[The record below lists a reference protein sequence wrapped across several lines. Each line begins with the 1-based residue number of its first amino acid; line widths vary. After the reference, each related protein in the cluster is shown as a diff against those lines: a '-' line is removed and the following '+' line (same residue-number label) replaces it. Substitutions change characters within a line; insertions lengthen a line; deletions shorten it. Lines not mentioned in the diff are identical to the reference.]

1 MNNKFAKLNDNLAI
15 VTDDIG
21 KIRAISIDDNKNI
34 EIILV
39 KENIIEKANSELERV
54 NTLLENFKNWQVEV
68 LAVII
73 IFIAS
78 IFVNSLIF
86 GQLLSWGK
94 ILFLAAG
101 LGCTTIIPIT
111 IARLGN
117 IFTLKKRLIE
127 AGMSKK
133 RLEEDIPNMEKE
145 LEKLKEKAHFQELTG
160 IQLNDLDAKEKNNTI
175 DAIAFCDEIIK
186 EANNS
191 FKIPSSFIKEEE
203 RILEQEQENADKS
216 LKGKT
221 RSLSLT
227 PKATKSSN
235 RK

>member
-21 KIRAISIDDNKNI
+21 KIRAISIEDNKDI

-54 NTLLENFKNWQVEV
+54 NMLLENFKNWQVEV

-86 GQLLSWGK
+86 GQLLSCGK

-101 LGCTTIIPIT
+101 LGCTTIISIT

-133 RLEEDIPNMEKE
+133 RLEEDIPNLEKE
-145 LEKLKEKAHFQELTG
+145 LEKLKKKAHFQELTG

-186 EANNS
+186 EADNS

-203 RILEQEQENADKS
+203 RILEQEEENADKS

>member
-21 KIRAISIDDNKNI
+21 KIRAISIDDNKDI

-94 ILFLAAG
+94 ILFLVAG

-133 RLEEDIPNMEKE
+133 RLEEDIPNLEKE

-186 EANNS
+186 EADNS
-191 FKIPSSFIKEEE
+191 FKIPNSFIKEEE